1 MLRVY
6 DLILY
11 PVFHY
16 TRTFMNK
23 NAWLSPCIV

>member
-23 NAWLSPCIV
+23 NAWL